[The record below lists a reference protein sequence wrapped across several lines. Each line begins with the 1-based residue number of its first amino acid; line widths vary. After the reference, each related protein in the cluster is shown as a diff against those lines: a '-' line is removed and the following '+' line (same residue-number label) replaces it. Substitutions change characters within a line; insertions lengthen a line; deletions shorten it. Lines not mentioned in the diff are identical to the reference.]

1 MKRRPQEQI
10 VLLNGNPNFDSS
22 GFNKCFWSLIQNSR
36 RDFNKSGFSSRKV
49 SLVGKRQSRSFCM
62 RLACQRVA
70 GPAPPSLPAWRPARM
85 QAERCRTPLEGFS
98 LAMHA
103 GTANKKKV
111 PEPVSC
117 VRPSEPNMHSAEP
130 ELGSAA
136 DRGQTYQVFHI
147 YFISSFLLW
156 AIASSA
162 WFMRQCKSSAAAAL
176 WTCLSH
182 RFFYSTQ
189 YRSIRNGGNIQ
200 RFVSLAV
207 WMTSLPVLL
216 RRLCTMTL
224 CAHTHTRHK
233 KFEQKFITVVLYLRS
248 TRKL

>member
-1 MKRRPQEQI
+1 MKRRPQKQI

-103 GTANKKKV
+103 GTANKKKSPNPFHVSGRASLTCIQQNLSWEVLLTAGRHTKSFIFILSV
-111 PEPVSC
+111 PSFSGLLLPLPGSC
-117 VRPSEPNMHSAEP
+117 VSASRLLLLLSGP
-130 ELGSAA
+130 AYHTGSFTPRGTVPFVMAA
-136 DRGQTYQVFHI
+136 TCRG
-147 YFISSFLLW
+147 L
-156 AIASSA
+156 
-162 WFMRQCKSSAAAAL
+162 CP
-176 WTCLSH
+176 
-182 RFFYSTQ
+182 
-189 YRSIRNGGNIQ
+189 
-200 RFVSLAV
+200 
-207 WMTSLPVLL
+207 LP
-216 RRLCTMTL
+216 
-224 CAHTHTRHK
+224 
-233 KFEQKFITVVLYLRS
+233 FG
-248 TRKL
+248 